1 MSFTRPDNN
10 VVWWRNQP
18 DRVQA
23 SADEV
28 KNKLDEAI
36 NKNSDDLI
44 GLIEELESSTGA
56 ASIGAAIGAT
66 SGTVQQ
72 ALDEAGQDAQQARE
86 YGSQAITT
94 AQNAEQIATRAEQI
108 GSSASQEVA
117 QVKYVEDP
125 ITGETVSI
133 SQGLENLYQ
142 YSEKAVLGA
151 QNAQVIAEG
160 ALQNSRDAMDL
171 AQWNSQKIQ
180 DISVLV
186 DPVTGA
192 NLPIQDILFHIV
204 DRFKANPIK
213 VEDFNA
219 LELEVSAF
227 NAMNIE
233 VSAFNDRAASI
244 LSGGNES

>member
-1 MSFTRPDNN
+1 M
-10 VVWWRNQP
+10 
-18 DRVQA
+18 
-23 SADEV
+23 
-28 KNKLDEAI
+28 
-36 NKNSDDLI
+36 
-44 GLIEELESSTGA
+44 
-56 ASIGAAIGAT
+56 
-66 SGTVQQ
+66 
-72 ALDEAGQDAQQARE
+72 
-86 YGSQAITT
+86 
-94 AQNAEQIATRAEQI
+94 
-108 GSSASQEVA
+108 
-117 QVKYVEDP
+117 
-125 ITGETVSI
+125 SI

>member
-36 NKNSDDLI
+36 NQNSDDLI
-44 GLIEELESSTGA
+44 HLIEELESSTGA
-56 ASIGAAIGAT
+56 ASIGAADGT
-66 SGTVQQ
+66 TVQQ

-86 YGSQAITT
+86 YGSQAIAS

-108 GSSASQEVA
+108 ASSASQEVA

-160 ALQNSRDAMDL
+160 ALQVSREAMDL

-219 LELEVSAF
+219 LALEVSAF